1 MPDSHPTG
9 HFERILVIGAHPD
22 DAEFH
27 AGGLMLTQARRG
39 SQIKVLCLTD
49 GSAGHHQLDRT
60 ALAARRRKEA
70 IQAAA
75 LIDAELE
82 IWDVA
87 DGALVP
93 TLELRGRLIGGIRR
107 FAPDLVVTHRTCDY
121 HPDHRAT
128 AQLVQDACYLLRVP
142 AIEPSIKPLSA
153 DPVVLAM
160 ADFFTRPAPFRAD
173 ITLNIDSVFDDVVG
187 LLDCHESQVYEWLPH
202 VENLTV
208 SGERRHWLKEFYGR
222 RPLAIARRYA
232 PESQYAEAFEVSE
245 YGRRMPADQISARL
259 GIPTH
264 SA

>member
-1 MPDSHPTG
+1 MRNSKSG
-9 HFERILVIGAHPD
+9 
-22 DAEFH
+22 
-27 AGGLMLTQARRG
+27 MLP
-39 SQIKVLCLTD
+39 
-49 GSAGHHQLDRT
+49 
-60 ALAARRRKEA
+60 
-70 IQAAA
+70 
-75 LIDAELE
+75 
-82 IWDVA
+82 

-142 AIEPSIKPLSA
+142 AVEPSIKPLSA

-173 ITLNIDSVFDDVVG
+173 VTLNIDSVFDDVVG

-208 SGERRHWLKEFYGR
+208 SGDRRRGWR
-222 RPLAIARRYA
+222 RVLRAATHGNRQPIRT
-232 PESQYAEAFEVSE
+232 ESRYAEAFEVSE
-245 YGRRMPADQISARL
+245 YGRRMPADQISGRL
-259 GIPTH
+259 GNPTH